1 VPTLCTVVMRV
12 AADRDRVE
20 AFGGSAVALS
30 VVGAVAGR

>member
-1 VPTLCTVVMRV
+1 MRV